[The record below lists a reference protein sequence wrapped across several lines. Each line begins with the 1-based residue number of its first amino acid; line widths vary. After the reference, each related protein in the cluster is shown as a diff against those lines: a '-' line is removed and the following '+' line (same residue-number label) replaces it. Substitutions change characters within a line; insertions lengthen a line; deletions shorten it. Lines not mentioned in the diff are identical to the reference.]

1 MSFDIDS
8 QNVDRFFGNFFL
20 RLQAI
25 NKSLSSLGDVIA
37 ALGDKKGCHVPYR
50 NSKLTFLL
58 QDSLSGNSKV
68 LMFCNV
74 SPASYN
80 VGETMCSLNFAAR
93 CRNTELGAAKKGS
106 ESAEIRKYKQMVQKL
121 QDQIAAAD
129 GGSGGGADGE
139 GSVKKSGSAGNLR
152 KSPNKK

>member
-1 MSFDIDS
+1 MKCWRDNLKHTNSLIFCDCAL
-8 QNVDRFFGNFFL
+8 RF
-20 RLQAI
+20 
-25 NKSLSSLGDVIA
+25 S
-37 ALGDKKGCHVPYR
+37 
-50 NSKLTFLL
+50 
-58 QDSLSGNSKV
+58 
-68 LMFCNV
+68 
-74 SPASYN
+74 
-80 VGETMCSLNFAAR
+80 FAAR

-152 KSPNKK
+152 KKNK